1 MIRNPLPTPRR
12 PLTAVRQAFT
22 LVELLVVLVVMLLL
36 VAMTASAV
44 NVSYSRDRVRGA
56 ARQIQSYLLGARDL
70 AIYAR
75 EARGVRFLADP
86 TNPRQISSM
95 VLVQPTPPWAGQVSI
110 VRRDES
116 LPWDP
121 SAATPNALTRVRLKD
136 TSQSPNWVELRDL
149 GLLMQGTRIRIPGN
163 SRGSWYIVNSLD
175 VDGSNQDLLLTT
187 AYRDPPPQVSPAVI
201 NEQALIELPPSIVPN
216 KQPVP
221 FSKGAVIDLDRCG
234 MISNWA
240 TLNDSNINDVFKYGL
255 KLPSPWKIRNSA
267 ATFRYSSTM
276 DVMFSPQGTVT
287 GAAASTG
294 IIHLVVTEQA
304 AADQGLPTFYDPTNY
319 LTWSGNPT
327 TSTPQPYESV
337 PDKSVVSIFT
347 RTGGAICS
355 PVESTYVVTTAS
367 PVNQRVIASDPF
379 VYAERGEVAGR

>member
-1 MIRNPLPTPRR
+1 
-12 PLTAVRQAFT
+12 
-22 LVELLVVLVVMLLL
+22 
-36 VAMTASAV
+36 
-44 NVSYSRDRVRGA
+44 
-56 ARQIQSYLLGARDL
+56 
-70 AIYAR
+70 
-75 EARGVRFLADP
+75 
-86 TNPRQISSM
+86 
-95 VLVQPTPPWAGQVSI
+95 
-110 VRRDES
+110 
-116 LPWDP
+116 
-121 SAATPNALTRVRLKD
+121 
-136 TSQSPNWVELRDL
+136 
-149 GLLMQGTRIRIPGN
+149 
-163 SRGSWYIVNSLD
+163 
-175 VDGSNQDLLLTT
+175 
-187 AYRDPPPQVSPAVI
+187 VSPAVI

-234 MISNWA
+234 MVSNWA
-240 TLNDSNINDVFKYGL
+240 TLNDSNVHDLLKYGL
-255 KLPSPWKIRNSA
+255 KLPSSWKPSVPNTS
-267 ATFRYSSTM
+267 TFRYSSTM

-287 GAAASTG
+287 GPAASTG

-319 LTWSGNPT
+319 LTWPGNPT

-355 PVESTYVVTTAS
+355 PVESTYLVTTPS

>member
-1 MIRNPLPTPRR
+1 MIRNRPPTLRR

-110 VRRDES
+110 VRRDETS
-116 LPWDP
+116 PWDP

-136 TSQSPNWVELRDL
+136 TSQSPNWIELRDL

-175 VDGSNQDLLLTT
+175 VDGANQDLLLTT

-255 KLPSPWKIRNSA
+255 KLPSPWKIQNSA

-287 GAAASTG
+287 GVAASTG

-304 AADQGLPTFYDPTNY
+304 AADQGLPTFYDPTNF

-327 TSTPQPYESV
+327 ASTPQPYESV

-355 PVESTYVVTTAS
+355 PVETTYLVTTAS